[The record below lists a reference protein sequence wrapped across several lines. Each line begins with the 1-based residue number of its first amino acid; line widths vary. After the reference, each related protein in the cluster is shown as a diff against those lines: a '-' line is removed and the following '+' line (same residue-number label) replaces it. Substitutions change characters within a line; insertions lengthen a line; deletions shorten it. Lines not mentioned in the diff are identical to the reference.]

1 MGIGELDEFQRMRNG
16 YFKEYKIFSKQGEPV
31 RPTFKSRGKVGGR
44 SSIHLKTS
52 SDPILVEEINNIE
65 RIIP

>member
-1 MGIGELDEFQRMRNG
+1 MRSG
-16 YFKEYKIFSKQGEPV
+16 YFKEYKIFSKQGEPI
-31 RPTFKSRGKVGGR
+31 RLTFKSRGKVGGR

-52 SDPILVEEINNIE
+52 SDPILVEETNAME